1 MAWVVLHLRPSTRSG
16 VTLIELLIVVV
27 IIGIVAAFALP
38 RFDYTKYRIES
49 SMRGVGTTLLSAQR
63 RAVTAQHDVVIT
75 FDAGTNAIRVIE
87 DANNNGLLD
96 AGERTRGV
104 PLGEQ
109 VVLSAGGAPAHPVG
123 LGPVTFKKKFA
134 GLPAL
139 TYHRNGSA
147 SERGGVYLTSRRAV
161 LSGTHANDTRLLEI
175 ERSTGRVSWHR
186 YNGVW
191 QRGF

>member
-1 MAWVVLHLRPSTRSG
+1 MKSPESGPQLSGRAG

-38 RFDYTKYRIES
+38 RFDYTKYRVES

-63 RAVTAQHDVVIT
+63 RAVSVQHDVAIT
-75 FDAGTNAIRVIE
+75 FDAGLNEIRIIE
-87 DANNNGLLD
+87 DANNNGQID
-96 AGERTRGV
+96 VGERTRGV
-104 PLGEQ
+104 VLGDY
-109 VVLSAGGAPAHPVG
+109 VVMGVGGAPAHPIG
-123 LGPVTFKKKFA
+123 LGPVTFARQFA

-139 TYHRNGSA
+139 VFHRNGAA
-147 SERGGVYLTSRRAV
+147 SERGGVYLTSRRAM
-161 LSGTHANDTRLLEI
+161 SSTEYANDARLLEV

-186 YNGVW
+186 YNGAW